1 MLFVRVFVSFFF
13 LSLSLSLSLSLPL
26 SVCVCVCQ
34 QDYSQS
40 NHPISL
46 KLDIMIGP
54 TDGKNQLTFGGD
66 PAPD

>member
-1 MLFVRVFVSFFF
+1 VCRKASRRGNVSGGMT
-13 LSLSLSLSLSLPL
+13 SLVLPVC
-26 SVCVCVCQ
+26 VCVCVCQ